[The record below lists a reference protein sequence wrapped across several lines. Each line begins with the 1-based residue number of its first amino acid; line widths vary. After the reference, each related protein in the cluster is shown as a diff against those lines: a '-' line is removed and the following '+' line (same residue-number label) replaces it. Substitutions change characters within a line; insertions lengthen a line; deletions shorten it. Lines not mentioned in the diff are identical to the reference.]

1 MCARLSP
8 PLDWKKKLNSPPR
21 QLSGGQLTPV
31 IVARLGDTVT
41 LRYVE
46 EFEYYNSDTGEAWD
60 TLEDVPEG
68 TNWSER
74 PTKYRDVEYTVAAL
88 VTVPY
93 ALSYRYSGDDEFILN
108 D

>member
-1 MCARLSP
+1 M
-8 PLDWKKKLNSPPR
+8 
-21 QLSGGQLTPV
+21 
-31 IVARLGDTVT
+31 IVARLGDTVS